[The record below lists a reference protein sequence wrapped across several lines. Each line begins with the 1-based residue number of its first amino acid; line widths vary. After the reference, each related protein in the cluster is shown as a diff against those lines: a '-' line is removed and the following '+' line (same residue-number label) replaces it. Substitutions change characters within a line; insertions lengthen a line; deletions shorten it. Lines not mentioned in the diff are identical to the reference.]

1 MTITTSTIKATT
13 TYCRSDASGPWHFF
27 LTPSQPQK
35 QYLTTTLTT
44 VLGKID
50 ATPKQKQ
57 QQQHQH

>member
-13 TYCRSDASGPWHFF
+13 TYCRSDASGAWHFF

-35 QYLTTTLTT
+35 QYLTTTTT
-44 VLGKID
+44 ELGKID

-57 QQQHQH
+57 QQQQH

>member
-13 TYCRSDASGPWHFF
+13 TYCRSDASGAWHFF

-35 QYLTTTLTT
+35 QYLTTT
-44 VLGKID
+44 VFGKIN

-57 QQQHQH
+57 QQQQQQQH